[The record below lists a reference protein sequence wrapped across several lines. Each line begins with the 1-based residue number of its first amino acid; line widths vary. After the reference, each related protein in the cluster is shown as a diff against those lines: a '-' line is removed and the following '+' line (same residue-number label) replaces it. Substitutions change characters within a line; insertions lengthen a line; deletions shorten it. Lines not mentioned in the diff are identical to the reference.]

1 MNLLKNISEK
11 LSSGRHEES
20 SSENIDN
27 IPDKNKLAKELM
39 YILIDATKELIPEN
53 QNAIIQAHNTP
64 TNGSWDN
71 YIKDLVHGKSPIFY
85 IDNGGI
91 SRMNYYRNELSIVHS
106 GEMPS
111 KIPGKTIQEVWT
123 DVKNDYNPKICK
135 LMNELNIQ

>member
-1 MNLLKNISEK
+1 MSLLKSISEK
-11 LSSGRHEES
+11 LSSGRHKES
-20 SSENIDN
+20 SQENIDL
-27 IPDKNKLAKELM
+27 IKYKEELAKELM
-39 YILIDATKELIPEN
+39 YLLIDATNELIPES
-53 QNAIIQAHNTP
+53 QNAIIQAHNTQ
-64 TNGSWDN
+64 TNKSWDY